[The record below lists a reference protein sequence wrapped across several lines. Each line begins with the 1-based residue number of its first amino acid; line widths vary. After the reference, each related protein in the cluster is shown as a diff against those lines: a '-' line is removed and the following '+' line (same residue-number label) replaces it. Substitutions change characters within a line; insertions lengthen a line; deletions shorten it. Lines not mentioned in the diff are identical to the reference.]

1 MAVTSNF
8 GWDSFFVRFAF
19 AIIVVFAS
27 YNPEGVSYY
36 HWIAETFPTFTIFKA
51 FVGVALIICWVI
63 LIRATLGSLGFI
75 GIILASAFFGLA
87 IWLVIDVIGL
97 SASNQRMIS
106 YIIEIMM
113 ASVLS
118 VGVSWSHIRR
128 RITGQVDTDE
138 LDQDLR

>member
-1 MAVTSNF
+1 MSVIRNF
-8 GWDSFFVRFAF
+8 GWDSFFVRFFF

-36 HWIAETFPTFTIFKA
+36 HWIAEAFPAFSLLKA
-51 FVGVALIICWVI
+51 FIGVVLLICWVI

-87 IWLVIDVIGL
+87 IWLIIDVMGL
-97 SASNQRMIS
+97 SANNLRVIS

-118 VGVSWSHIRR
+118 IGVSWSHVRR
-128 RITGQVDTDE
+128 RISGQVDTDE
-138 LDQDLR
+138 LDHDL

>member
-1 MAVTSNF
+1 
-8 GWDSFFVRFAF
+8 
-19 AIIVVFAS
+19 
-27 YNPEGVSYY
+27 
-36 HWIAETFPTFTIFKA
+36 
-51 FVGVALIICWVI
+51 
-63 LIRATLGSLGFI
+63 
-75 GIILASAFFGLA
+75 
-87 IWLVIDVIGL
+87 
-97 SASNQRMIS
+97 MIS